1 MKPNPIRPAIIA
13 LHEQG
18 FSATTISKRLAAPRS
33 TVNLAILRYKELG
46 TTADRSRKGRPVTVS
61 TPSLRNKIR
70 KRLGRNTVR
79 SVRQMAKQLKINE
92 HTVRRIVK
100 SELNLFPYKLSKA
113 HYLTERNKQARLKKA
128 KVLLKLAAAGHHR
141 TTLFT
146 DEKLFS
152 VQVAHNHQNDR
163 QWLPKGSGKSPDRFP
178 VTREQHPASVMVWAG
193 ICSSGKTP
201 LVFIDQGVKI
211 NALLY
216 HEQVLKSVLVPWALT
231 QYGKKHWSLQQDWA
245 PAHKA
250 KTTMALCQRLFP
262 DPWSMDIWPSSSPDL
277 NPMDF
282 SVWSILESKAC
293 ATRHTSIE
301 SLKRA
306 LQEAWAEITVEEVAA
321 IVDHFPKRLKACI
334 SAKGGHFEQSL

>member
-1 MKPNPIRPAIIA
+1 MRPAIID
-13 LHEQG
+13 LHEKG
-18 FSATTISKRLAAPRS
+18 FSATAISKRLAAPRS

-46 TTADRSRKGRPVTVS
+46 TTADRPRKGKPATVS
-61 TPSLRNKIR
+61 TPSLRKKVR
-70 KRLGRNTVR
+70 KRLGRNTCR
-79 SVRQMAKQLKINE
+79 SVRQMAKQLNISRR
-92 HTVRRIVK
+92 TLGRIVK
-100 SELNLFPYKLSKA
+100 SELNLFPYKLTKA
-113 HYLTERNKQARLKKA
+113 HYLNEKNKQARLKKV
-128 KVLLKLAAAGHHR
+128 KVLLKRAAAGQHR

-146 DEKLFS
+146 DEKLFT
-152 VQVAHNHQNDR
+152 VQRAHNHQNDR
-163 QWLPKGSGKSPDRFP
+163 QWLPKGSGKASDRET
-178 VTREQHPASVMVWAG
+178 VSREQHPASVMVWAG

-211 NALLY
+211 NARLY
-216 HEQVLKSVLVPWALT
+216 QEQVLKSVLVPWALT
-231 QYGKKHWSLQQDWA
+231 HYGKKHWSLQQDWA

-293 ATRHTSIE
+293 ATRHTTVE
-301 SLKRA
+301 SLKRT
-306 LQEAWAEITVEEVAA
+306 LQEAWDEITVEQVAA